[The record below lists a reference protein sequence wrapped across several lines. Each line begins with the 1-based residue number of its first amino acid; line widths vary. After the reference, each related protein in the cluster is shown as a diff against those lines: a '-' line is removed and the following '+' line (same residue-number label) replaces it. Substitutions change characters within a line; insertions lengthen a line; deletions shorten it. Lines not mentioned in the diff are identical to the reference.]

1 MTASLREMSKSFL
14 RHTSHP
20 NPYIPPAHFLF
31 SRGFSSKLLVKGIS
45 FTSTEESLT
54 QAFSPF
60 GKVLDAN
67 IVRNKVTNKS
77 KGFGYVT
84 FETEEDAEKALVN
97 MNGKMVDQRVVLVD
111 KAWPDNRK
119 AKNAG

>member
-1 MTASLREMSKSFL
+1 MAASLREMSKSFL

-31 SRGFSSKLLVKGIS
+31 SRGFSSKLLVK
-45 FTSTEESLT
+45 
-54 QAFSPF
+54 
-60 GKVLDAN
+60 AN

-119 AKNAG
+119 AKNVG

>member
-1 MTASLREMSKSFL
+1 MDWELPFVSGNAWNGAHSGTGDPLEPLR
-14 RHTSHP
+14 R
-20 NPYIPPAHFLF
+20 Y
-31 SRGFSSKLLVKGIS
+31 VKGIS